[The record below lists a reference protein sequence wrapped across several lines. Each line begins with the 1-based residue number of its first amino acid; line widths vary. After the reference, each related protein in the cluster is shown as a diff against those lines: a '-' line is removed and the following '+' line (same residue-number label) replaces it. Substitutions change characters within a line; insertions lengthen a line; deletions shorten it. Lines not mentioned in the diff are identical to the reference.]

1 MGTRH
6 LRNAP
11 THSIMIDYSQALLH
25 SLAIHGV
32 GNSHREEGN
41 TVSNRLAKPSAEVE
55 ALLMQYFLRPFMKP
69 LEVHQFVLDEDSP
82 ELNAV
87 YRQACK
93 IFDTPEDMLGQ
104 SVNMLNHLYKQSE
117 HPHIKVGELFVVHFT
132 TMGFEDEVLDAV
144 GIFKAE
150 TKTPFFKFVTP
161 TDDGATGLELVD
173 DLGVNAL
180 KLDKG
185 CIIMNT
191 DRETGFRVL
200 TVDANNYDADY
211 WKRNFLNITRCNDH
225 HFQTKNHIEMVK
237 EFSKD
242 VLAPNNRTEQIAFVN
257 ESVQYMAD
265 NEAWDNDD
273 FGVTVLRNADLQHAF
288 NDYRQ
293 QFSQKTGVAL
303 EDSFDISVPEV
314 QQQKRKY
321 KNQIDLDTQIQIRLP
336 FSPDGRQPHIERG
349 YDEVRGMFFYK
360 VFFMKEFE

>member
-1 MGTRH
+1 
-6 LRNAP
+6 
-11 THSIMIDYSQALLH
+11 MIDFSQVLMR
-25 SLAIHGV
+25 SLALHGV

-41 TVSNRLAKPSAEVE
+41 TISNRLAKPSPELEV
-55 ALLMQYFLRPFMKP
+55 LLQQFLLRPFLKCT
-69 LEVHQFVLDEDSP
+69 EVYQFALDADQP
-82 ELNAV
+82 EMNAV
-87 YRQACK
+87 YRQVSK
-93 IFDTPEDMLGQ
+93 IFETPEDLLGQ
-104 SVNMLNHLYKQSE
+104 SINILNHLYKQSE
-117 HPHIKVGELFVVHFT
+117 HPIIKSGELFVAHFT
-132 TMGFEDEVLDAV
+132 TMGFEGEVVDAV

-150 TKTPFFKFVTP
+150 TKTPFFKFLEP
-161 TDDGATGLELVD
+161 TEEGVTGLELVD

-185 CIIMNT
+185 CIVMNI
-191 DRETGFRVL
+191 DHATGFRVL
-200 TVDANNYDADY
+200 TVDSNNYDAEY
-211 WKRNFLNITRCNDH
+211 WKRNFLNIERCNDH

-237 EFSKD
+237 EFSKA

-257 ESVQYMAD
+257 ESVQYMED

-303 EDSFDISVPEV
+303 EDSFDISVPEL

-336 FSPDGRQPHIERG
+336 FNPDGQQPHIERG

-360 VFFMKEFE
+360 VFFMKELN